1 MFMGKR
7 HGTVLRGWVQRW
19 VKPCLEIRETHVLCL
34 PPRREDALGVTCLPF
49 LAALDRKGDTAPTVQ
64 GGGDVEQLEL
74 CWLPEA
80 PQGCEEAAGRG

>member
-1 MFMGKR
+1 MFYAYHPDGR
-7 HGTVLRGWVQRW
+7 QSASSFR
-19 VKPCLEIRETHVLCL
+19 KPS
-34 PPRREDALGVTCLPF
+34 GVTCLPF
-49 LAALDRKGDTAPTVQ
+49 LAALDGKRDTAPTVQ